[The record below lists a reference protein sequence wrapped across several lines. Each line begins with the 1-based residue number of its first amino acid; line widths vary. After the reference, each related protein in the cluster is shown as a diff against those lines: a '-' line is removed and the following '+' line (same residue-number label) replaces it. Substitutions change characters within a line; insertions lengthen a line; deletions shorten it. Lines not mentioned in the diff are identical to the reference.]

1 MCLALSAELHVFVG
15 SHPNVVSI
23 HVCNVWVC
31 WVLGA
36 FIMQS
41 RCVYVFGVCGIA
53 VYALADYGIA
63 PSMQVTFDLA
73 GTALPADQL
82 AR

>member
-1 MCLALSAELHVFVG
+1 MG
-15 SHPNVVSI
+15 
-23 HVCNVWVC
+23 
-31 WVLGA
+31 VLGTGRIHNA
-36 FIMQS
+36 IKV
-41 RCVYVFGVCGIA
+41 VYVFGVCGIA